1 MIVNAYSHLS
11 TSQMIEMIDRI
22 FATENTFI
30 IQHLCNPLTVILTV
44 EKHMHHIVELECVSK
59 GFENGY
65 DNIPETD
72 RYYLANEAVKL
83 VAAIG
88 EYTRQS
94 HYNERET
101 GLFTV
106 YKAIEYIQTNYGW
119 LEDIS
124 L

>member
-1 MIVNAYSHLS
+1 MN
-11 TSQMIEMIDRI
+11 
-22 FATENTFI
+22 
-30 IQHLCNPLTVILTV
+30 
-44 EKHMHHIVELECVSK
+44 HIVELECVSK

-65 DNIPETD
+65 SDVAETD

-88 EYTRQS
+88 ENTRQS
-94 HYNERET
+94 HYDKSEK
-101 GLFTV
+101 FTV

-119 LEDIS
+119 LKDIS